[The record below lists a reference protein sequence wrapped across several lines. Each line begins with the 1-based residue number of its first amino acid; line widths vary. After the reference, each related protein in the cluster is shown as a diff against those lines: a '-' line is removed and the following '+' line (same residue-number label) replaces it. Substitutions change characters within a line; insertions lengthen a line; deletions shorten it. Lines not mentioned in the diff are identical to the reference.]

1 MKLSS
6 TSNKKFFSS
15 YNTIVDTTPVFNNEV
30 ILYISILLGP
40 NKDTYTRTV
49 FTIMDLFRNV
59 GRIYVLLQSA
69 CEFFV
74 GFISYQI
81 MLSSVFQRL
90 YFINR
95 FDDDS
100 SSSKLSFQPIKID
113 KMPEE
118 SKYKIPRTRIFPML
132 NRHDDSKSS
141 SDVNIQL
148 SDNSICS

>member
-15 YNTIVDTTPVFNNEV
+15 YKTIVDNTPIFEDKTA
-30 ILYISILLGP
+30 IYISILLGP

-49 FTIMDLFRNV
+49 YTIMDLFGNI
-59 GRIYVLLQSA
+59 GGIYGLLHSA

-95 FDDDS
+95 FDNDS
-100 SSSKLSFQPIKID
+100 SSSQLDLRKIKIN
-113 KMPEE
+113 KIPEE
-118 SKYKIPRTRIFPML
+118 SKYKIPRTRIFPMF
-132 NRHDDSKSS
+132 NRQDDSKSL

-148 SDNSICS
+148 NNSSICS